1 MAHNTRLLLS
11 LLLAMSLS
19 LPWPAG
25 ADSQDRQYVLDLSGA
40 EVGFSVNV
48 LGLFRV
54 SGRFDQVEGGLLFS
68 ESCTAKS
75 IAFSIQTDSV
85 NTNNRL
91 RDGIIRGPAL
101 LNSRDYPVI
110 AFTSS
115 HIASNND
122 GPGMITGKLNMN
134 GKSRQVSFRIE
145 PGQRAP
151 GDSSP
156 TAGYQAVAS
165 ISRADFGIP
174 SPMIGTSDTVQI
186 RVSLQL
192 RQETLRLASSTTTET
207 TP

>member
-1 MAHNTRLLLS
+1 MVHNTRLLLS
-11 LLLAMSLS
+11 LLLAMT

-101 LNSRDYPVI
+101 LNSRDYPII

-115 HIASNND
+115 HIVSNKD

-192 RQETLRLASSTTTET
+192 RQETLRFASSTTTET

>member
-1 MAHNTRLLLS
+1 MVHNTRLLLS
-11 LLLAMSLS
+11 LLLAMT

-75 IAFSIQTDSV
+75 IAFSIQTASV

-115 HIASNND
+115 HIVSNKD

>member
-1 MAHNTRLLLS
+1 MVHNTRLLLS
-11 LLLAMSLS
+11 LLLAMT

-75 IAFSIQTDSV
+75 IAFSIQTASV

-101 LNSRDYPVI
+101 LNSRDYPTI
-110 AFTSS
+110 AFSS
-115 HIASNND
+115 TRIVTTD
-122 GPGMITGKLNMN
+122 GRPREITGILEMN
-134 GKSRQVSFRIE
+134 GKTRQVRFQVTRPHPVERVLS
-145 PGQRAP
+145 RA
-151 GDSSP
+151 
-156 TAGYQAVAS
+156 ARYQAIAS
-165 ISRADFGIP
+165 LSRADFGIP
-174 SPMIGTSDTVQI
+174 SPMIGTSDTVHI
-186 RVSLQL
+186 RVSLRLQE
-192 RQETLRLASSTTTET
+192 ETLRLASSATQEI

>member
-11 LLLAMSLS
+11 LLLAMTLS

-25 ADSQDRQYVLDLSGA
+25 ADRQYVLDLTGA

-75 IAFSIQTDSV
+75 IAFSIQTASV

-101 LNSRDYPVI
+101 LNSRDYPII

-115 HIASNND
+115 HIVSDNE

-192 RQETLRLASSTTTET
+192 RQETLRFASSTTTET

>member
-1 MAHNTRLLLS
+1 MT
-11 LLLAMSLS
+11 

-75 IAFSIQTDSV
+75 IAFSIQTASV

-101 LNSRDYPVI
+101 LNSRDYPPVI

-115 HIASNND
+115 HIASDND

-145 PGQRAP
+145 PEQRAP

-156 TAGYQAVAS
+156 TADYQAVAS